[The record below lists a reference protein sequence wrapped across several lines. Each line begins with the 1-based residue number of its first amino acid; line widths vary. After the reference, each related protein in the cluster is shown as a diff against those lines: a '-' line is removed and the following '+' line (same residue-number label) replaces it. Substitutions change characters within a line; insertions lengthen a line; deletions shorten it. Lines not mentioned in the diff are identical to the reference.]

1 MSEIQVYRLGLTPYQ
16 TAWDMQKQWQ
26 QKLIAD
32 PNHPD
37 VLMLLEHP
45 PVYTLGTGSSLEF
58 VKFGADA
65 GYELHRSERGGEVT
79 YHCPGQL
86 VVYPILNLRRH
97 QMDLHWYLRQ
107 LEEVVIRVLAG
118 YGLFGKRIPGLTGV
132 WLNEKKVAAIGI
144 KVSRWVTMHGL
155 ALNVNNDLSGF
166 EQIVPCGIADRSVG
180 NLLEFLPTVSLK
192 EVSLEEVQERSI
204 EVFCEVF
211 NLKITTKSINPP
223 KITTEIN
230 NVGAGL
236 SINKNKNRK

>member
-1 MSEIQVYRLGLTPYQ
+1 MNEVQVYKLGLTPYQ
-16 TAWDMQKQWQ
+16 IAWDLQKQWQ
-26 QKLIAD
+26 QKLIMD
-32 PNHPD
+32 PIHPD

-58 VKFGADA
+58 VKFDVDA

-86 VVYPILNLRRH
+86 VIYPILNLRRH

-107 LEEVVIRVLAG
+107 LEEVVIRLLAS
-118 YGLFGKRIPGLTGV
+118 YGLSAERIPSLTGV
-132 WLNEKKVAAIGI
+132 WLNDKKVAAIGI

-155 ALNVNNDLSGF
+155 AINVNNDLSGF

-192 EVSLEEVQERSI
+192 DIQDKSI
-204 EVFCEVF
+204 EVFCQVF
-211 NLKITTKSINPP
+211 NLKYNNEIDQSIQ
-223 KITTEIN
+223 
-230 NVGAGL
+230 
-236 SINKNKNRK
+236 RK

>member
-1 MSEIQVYRLGLTPYQ
+1 MNEIQVYKLGLTPYQ
-16 TAWDMQKQWQ
+16 TAWDLQKQWQ

-32 PNHPD
+32 PIHPD

-58 VKFGADA
+58 VKFSPDD

-86 VVYPILNLRRH
+86 VIYPILNLRRRH

-107 LEEVVIRVLAG
+107 LEEVVIRLLAD
-118 YGLFGKRIPGLTGV
+118 YGLIAERIPGLTGV
-132 WLNEKKVAAIGI
+132 WLKEKKVAAIGI

-155 ALNVNNDLSGF
+155 AINVSNDLSGF

-180 NLLEFLPTVSLK
+180 NLLEFLPNVN
-192 EVSLEEVQERSI
+192 LEEIQERSI
-204 EVFCEVF
+204 EIFCELF
-211 NLKITTKSINPP
+211 DLNQNASQT
-223 KITTEIN
+223 
-230 NVGAGL
+230 
-236 SINKNKNRK
+236 